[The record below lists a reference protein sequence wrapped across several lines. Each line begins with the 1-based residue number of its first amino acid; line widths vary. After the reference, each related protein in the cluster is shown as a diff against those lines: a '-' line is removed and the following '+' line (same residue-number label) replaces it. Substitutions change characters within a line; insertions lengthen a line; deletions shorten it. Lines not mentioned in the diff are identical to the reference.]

1 MPLFIIVVVL
11 VVIDDRVVAQSRSSD
26 ARYMRVQKEQ
36 GICDQSHGS
45 HGHNRYVRKLLPG
58 KRCNI
63 IYNRNLRE
71 NLGEFW
77 QNTLRELLLS

>member
-1 MPLFIIVVVL
+1 VVKLLTIMKFGRWSV
-11 VVIDDRVVAQSRSSD
+11 RSYTTSD

-77 QNTLRELLLS
+77 QNTLRELLLC

>member
-1 MPLFIIVVVL
+1 MRVNDKQWLARRVAIKLVL
-11 VVIDDRVVAQSRSSD
+11 PSD

>member
-1 MPLFIIVVVL
+1 MITHGQQQHSTREQHFP
-11 VVIDDRVVAQSRSSD
+11 SD

-36 GICDQSHGS
+36 GICYQSHGS

>member
-1 MPLFIIVVVL
+1 MFAPICNIPRPICNMPLYVT
-11 VVIDDRVVAQSRSSD
+11 SRYHLISSD

-36 GICDQSHGS
+36 GICDKSHGS

-63 IYNRNLRE
+63 IIYNRNLRE

-77 QNTLRELLLS
+77 